1 MTRFAVVHDWFD
13 CIAGSEK
20 VVKEMMHCYNDA
32 DVFSLVDHLSEA
44 ERESLGIAHINTSF
58 IQTLPFHKSK
68 FRNYLPLMPIA
79 VEQFNLSNYD
89 VILSSSHAFAKG
101 IVTSAEQIHLSY
113 VHTPIR
119 YAWDMQHEYLEQQG
133 LNGTRIY
140 TPRGIKSLLV
150 RSALHYIR
158 MWDRSTADRVDV
170 YIANS
175 GYVANRI
182 KKTYNRDAHVI
193 YPPCDVHKMNVRRT
207 KEDFFLAAGRLVPY
221 KRFDLIVEAMKH
233 LPDQK
238 LIVIGDGSEMKKL
251 KSLAGDNVEFLGYQ
265 SDEVLYDHMERAK
278 AFVFGAI
285 EDFGIMPVEAQ
296 ACGTPVVAMSRGG
309 TAETVQHKN
318 TGYHFDDQTPECIAD
333 AMQVVA
339 DLPRGYFD
347 ADHIR
352 AHAETFGRDKFRENF
367 QSLVEST
374 IAAKKQAY
382 GKRQPILIPCVET
395 GSGASDSLTTA

>member
-20 VVKEMMHCYNDA
+20 VVKEMMHCYSDA
-32 DVFSLVDHLSEA
+32 DVFSLVDHLSDDA
-44 ERESLGIAHINTSF
+44 RKSLGISNINTSF
-58 IQTLPFHKSK
+58 IQ
-68 FRNYLPLMPIA
+68 
-79 VEQFNLSNYD
+79 NL
-89 VILSSSHAFAKG
+89 LSSSHAFAKG

-133 LNGTRIY
+133 LNRNRFY
-140 TPRGIKSLLV
+140 TPRGIKSLMV

-170 YIANS
+170 YVANS
-175 GYVANRI
+175 SYVANRI
-182 KKTYNRDAHVI
+182 KKTYNRDAQVI
-193 YPPCDVHKMNVRRT
+193 YPPCDVHKMNVRRA
-207 KEDFFLAAGRLVPY
+207 KEDFFLTAGRLVPY
-221 KRFDLIVEAMKH
+221 KRFDLVVEAMKH

-238 LIVIGDGSEMKKL
+238 LVVIGDGSEMKKL
-251 KSLAGDNVEFLGYQ
+251 KSLAGSNVQFLGYQ
-265 SDEVLYDHMERAK
+265 SDEILYDHMERAK

-309 TAETVQHKN
+309 TAETVQHKA
-318 TGYHFDDQTPECIAD
+318 TGYHFEQQTPECVAD

-339 DLPRGYFD
+339 DLPKGFF
-347 ADHIR
+347 APDHIR
-352 AHAETFGRDKFRENF
+352 AHSEKFSRDMFRKNF
-367 QSLVEST
+367 QALVDST
-374 IAAKKQAY
+374 IAEKKQA
-382 GKRQPILIPCVET
+382 GNGRQSILIPGLPTNSAV
-395 GSGASDSLTTA
+395 SNSMTTTPSTKT